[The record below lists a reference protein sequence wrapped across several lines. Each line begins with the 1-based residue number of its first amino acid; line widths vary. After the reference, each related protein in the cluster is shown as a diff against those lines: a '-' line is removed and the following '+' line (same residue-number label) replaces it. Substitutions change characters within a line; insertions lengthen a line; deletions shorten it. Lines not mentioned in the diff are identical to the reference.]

1 MQYQNPYRII
11 HYNTPS
17 PKAIA
22 QPRYLLCTPWMLRT
36 SMTMG
41 LLETFFMSVRNS
53 EEMDMKREVSTG
65 SRVLMSAEP
74 LQGEELKKLI
84 KRLNLKFRTNRP
96 DIARN
101 SYM

>member
-1 MQYQNPYRII
+1 
-11 HYNTPS
+11 
-17 PKAIA
+17 
-22 QPRYLLCTPWMLRT
+22 
-36 SMTMG
+36 MTMG

-84 KRLNLKFRTNRP
+84 KKIKLEISNK
-96 DIARN
+96 
-101 SYM
+101 